1 MYYKFNKLRN
11 IMTTISVPLPYQLE
25 KELNNLVKSGYGS
38 NKADVVRRAITR
50 LAEEEAVNAILIAQ
64 KEISLG
70 KGLSGDLRELA
81 KKFK

>member
-1 MYYKFNKLRN
+1 
-11 IMTTISVPLPYQLE
+11 MTTISVPLPMELE

-50 LAEEEAVNAILIAQ
+50 LAEEEAVQNILKAQ
-64 KEISLG
+64 QEISLG

-81 KKFK
+81 KKVK